1 MTFGLF
7 RMWTIQDSDNSGF
20 GQSELGQS
28 VFRQL
33 RMRKIGIPTI

>member
-1 MTFGLF
+1 
-7 RMWTIQDSDNSGF
+7 MWTIQDSDNSGF